1 MAATRRTADRA
12 EQAPTDGS
20 GRLLVGAVRHSAG
33 RTAAVFGCSAGSAA
47 VAIALPAVLGHALD
61 LLLDDDAGARRA
73 VTLCA
78 ILIVAEVVFDASE
91 ALLGGIVTART
102 AAWLRRLGID
112 HVLSLAPHRA
122 AERCTP
128 GDLVT
133 RLTGNVAEAST
144 APLTVANGVATLFVP
159 LGGLTALALIDIRLF
174 AVFLAGVPLLA
185 WLLRAFV
192 RDSSDSVTRYQRVQ
206 ADIAG
211 RLVEALSGART
222 IAAAG
227 SSARELDRI
236 LAPLPEL
243 GNQGRR
249 MWHVYGRAMAG
260 AGILVPLLTTAVL
273 AVGGVRLTHGN
284 LTVGE
289 LLAASRYAVL
299 AAGLG
304 AAVGQLNAL
313 VRSRAAARR
322 TAELLAV
329 SPMCSGADPLSASGP
344 GRLELRGVTV
354 VRNGTPVLR
363 DVDLIVPGGTT
374 MAVVGHSGAG
384 KSTLAAVAGRLT
396 DVDAGA
402 VLLDGVPLAEIDPE
416 RLRREVGYAF
426 ERPALFGDT
435 IAEAIAFGPYASSPG
450 EIEFA
455 AEAAGADSFI
465 RLLPKG
471 YAAPLGTAPLSGGE
485 LQRLGLARAFAHAGR
500 LLVLDD
506 ATSSLDSVTELRVG
520 RALVRDVRAGTRLL
534 IAHRASSAARA
545 DRVVWLEDG
554 RVRALGTH
562 EALWEDP
569 GYRAVFADPGD
580 VRGAWEG
587 PRGRAGFAD
596 PGVGGSAAGA
606 APDSAGE
613 EP

>member
-1 MAATRRTADRA
+1 MAAIRRTADRT
-12 EQAPTDGS
+12 EPAPADGTDGP
-20 GRLLVGAVRHSAG
+20 GRLLVGALRHSAG
-33 RTAAVFGCSAGSAA
+33 RTSALFACSVGAAA

-61 LLLDDDAGARRA
+61 LLLDDAAGARRA
-73 VTLCA
+73 VALCA
-78 ILIVAEVVFDASE
+78 ILIVAEVVFDAAE
-91 ALLGGIVTART
+91 ALLSGITTART

-122 AERCTP
+122 AERGTP

-133 RLTGNVAEAST
+133 RLTGNAAEAST
-144 APLTVANGVATLFVP
+144 APATVATGLAALFVP
-159 LGGLTALALIDIRLF
+159 LGGLIALAVIDLPLF

-192 RDSSDSVTRYQRVQ
+192 RDSSDSVARYQRVQ

-211 RLVEALSGART
+211 RLVEALGGSRT

-273 AVGGVRLTHGN
+273 AVGGIRLTHGD

-289 LLAASRYAVL
+289 LLAASRYALL

-304 AAVGQLNAL
+304 AGVGQLNAL

-329 SPMCSGADPLSASGP
+329 PPMRSGTDPLPAHGP

-354 VRNGTPVLR
+354 VRDGTAVLR
-363 DVDLIVPGGTT
+363 DVHLIVPGGSTV
-374 MAVVGHSGAG
+374 AVVGHSGAG

-396 DVDAGA
+396 DVDAGT
-402 VLLDGVPLAEIDPE
+402 VWLDGVPATEVDPT
-416 RLRREVGYAF
+416 RWRREVGYAF

-435 IAEAIAFGPYASSPG
+435 IAEAIGFGPYASSPG
-450 EIEFA
+450 EVEVA
-455 AEAAGADSFI
+455 AEAAGADGFI

-471 YAAPLGTAPLSGGE
+471 YAAPLSGAPLSGGE

-500 LLVLDD
+500 LLILDD

-545 DRVVWLEDG
+545 DRVVWLEAG

-562 EALWEDP
+562 RELWDVP
-569 GYRAVFADPGD
+569 DYRAVFADLG
-580 VRGAWEG
+580 
-587 PRGRAGFAD
+587 D
-596 PGVGGSAAGA
+596 PGAAEGSAAGA
-606 APDSAGE
+606 GPGAAGE
-613 EP
+613 DR